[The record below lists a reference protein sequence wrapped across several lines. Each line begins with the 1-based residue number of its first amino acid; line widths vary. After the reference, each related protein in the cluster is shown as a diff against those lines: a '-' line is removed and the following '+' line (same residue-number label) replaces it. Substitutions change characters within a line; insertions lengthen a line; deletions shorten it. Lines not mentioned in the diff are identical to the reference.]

1 MRAPVFTEPWQLEWL
16 LGPIIRHRDLSL
28 TLTDPALDLRP
39 KLPGSL
45 ACLLEEVPSAKTLQ
59 VHEVVVKDLT
69 NMAGLI
75 TKAHDTGKDK
85 TPGLEE
91 E

>member
-1 MRAPVFTEPWQLEWL
+1 METRSVLDQPRMPGVQ
-16 LGPIIRHRDLSL
+16 LGPGAAWVLLRRLH
-28 TLTDPALDLRP
+28 ALVIADNQ
-39 KLPGSL
+39 GHWEM